1 MYRVICHGSQN
12 VLWVYLSQLEAVS
25 KQPQTT
31 LTHTV
36 DDASQL
42 FSLKTSLHTSLL
54 ACNRDKVRQSKQIM
68 NFPIS
73 VELRTVGHSVTARW
87 TLIAA
92 S

>member
-1 MYRVICHGSQN
+1 MQKGNPS
-12 VLWVYLSQLEAVS
+12 LWPKRSLGVCLNYKQLVS
-25 KQPQTT
+25 NLKLQ
-31 LTHTV
+31 THTV

-54 ACNRDKVRQSKQIM
+54 ACSRDKVRQSKQIM

-73 VELRTVGHSVTARW
+73 VQLQTVGHSVTARW